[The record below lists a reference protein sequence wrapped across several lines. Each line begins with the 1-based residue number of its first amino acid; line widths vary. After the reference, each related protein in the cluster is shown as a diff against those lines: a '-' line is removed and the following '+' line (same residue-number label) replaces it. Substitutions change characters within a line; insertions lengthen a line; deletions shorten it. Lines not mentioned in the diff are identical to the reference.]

1 MTAIVYFLGFV
12 AIKSKIVFITENEI
26 KSLRLYYKYET
37 IRKLGIEKHF
47 SLRTSTWVDI
57 TMIWIDQTFR
67 EFCTEDETHTK
78 GWRYFNIMYMYTW
91 TGDNLN
97 NTIQIENL
105 VLHNGYWNNRKLL
118 FFTIQFNSNYFTQ
131 TANVTVHEV
140 QNR

>member
-47 SLRTSTWVDI
+47 SLRTSTWVEI
-57 TMIWIDQTFR
+57 KILFDQTFR
-67 EFCTEDETHTK
+67 EFCTEDKTRNK
-78 GWRYFNIMYMYTW
+78 WCRYCKYCNIMYIHTC

-97 NTIQIENL
+97 NTIQMEKL
-105 VLHNGYWNNRKLL
+105 VLHNGY
-118 FFTIQFNSNYFTQ
+118 
-131 TANVTVHEV
+131 
-140 QNR
+140 